1 MPRDEDGRHVT
12 ATVSAEPDWQVSA
25 RIARREAWYLRER
38 LRVLGERE
46 TEARVLL
53 QVLLAQDAAPTD
65 TWRRRAEEWLR

>member
-1 MPRDEDGRHVT
+1 MSRDENGHHVT

-53 QVLLAQDAAPTD
+53 ERVMDGRVGD
-65 TWRRRAEEWLR
+65 DWCRRAKEWLRLT